1 MRKKDGKV
9 DNKTVRKKIQVE
21 SQKKTKERNPNFVL
35 CKCAKNKKL
44 LNYIQLAEK
53 RFKKKDLVQCKMRF
67 FLYDWLTA
75 KDWYQ
80 TLTGHLHNSAILLLP
95 PESISFFSLS
105 FLNSIIPTRFK

>member
-53 RFKKKDLVQCKMRF
+53 RFKKKDWSKMRF

>member
-9 DNKTVRKKIQVE
+9 GNKTVRKKIQIE
-21 SQKKTKERNPNFVL
+21 SQKKPKQTNPNFVL

-44 LNYIQLAEK
+44 LNYIQLAQKNGSK
-53 RFKKKDLVQCKMRF
+53 RRIWSKMRF

-80 TLTGHLHNSAILLLP
+80 TLTGHLHNSVILLLP

>member
-1 MRKKDGKV
+1 MQMREKQKAASLHPISR
-9 DNKTVRKKIQVE
+9 KTV
-21 SQKKTKERNPNFVL
+21 QKEGFGP
-35 CKCAKNKKL
+35 KCG
-44 LNYIQLAEK
+44 
-53 RFKKKDLVQCKMRF
+53 F

-80 TLTGHLHNSAILLLP
+80 TLTGHLHNSVITLLP